1 MPKAETL
8 LLFYNAKALYMDING
23 SNLSTLLIHMETLY
37 FYAKAIWRSKQY
49 SSQMKHDL

>member
-23 SNLSTLLIHMETLY
+23 SNLFGLLIHMETFY
-37 FYAKAIWRSKQY
+37 FLCQST
-49 SSQMKHDL
+49 M